1 MSEQAPLSLSSSPN
15 IPSDKGTTTQ
25 LESLEK
31 QLAAAK
37 EKHAA
42 KSAKSTNPKSTSSDT
57 VTAAPGK
64 ENAKPAAKKRGPGT
78 AKSTG
83 NVKKEEKDCV
93 R

>member
-1 MSEQAPLSLSSSPN
+1 MSKPPLSLSSSLN
-15 IPSDKGTTTQ
+15 IPSNKGTTTQ
-25 LESLEK
+25 LEALEN

-42 KSAKSTNPKSTSSDT
+42 KSAKSTNPKASSNA

-64 ENAKPAAKKRGPGT
+64 ENAKPVAKKHGPGT
-78 AKSTG
+78 AKSMG